1 MKALYIAIL
10 VLGLAMPASGQDAV
24 KWVFTDY
31 PPANYQS
38 EDGHFKGFFHDIVLE
53 VFNQGLGLRVDIA
66 VFPWKR
72 CQKMVETGEA
82 DIMVTVPTTLR
93 LEYSLTHTRPIWIKR
108 RILYTY
114 GGHPRMNEIE
124 QLNGLAAVRNGGYKV
139 ISYLGNDWTKREVQN
154 SGIPVIYATSV
165 DGMYR
170 MLAAHRGDLVIEEK
184 SLADPRI
191 ADLGLSKRIVETKGV
206 GSKSGFHI
214 LVSKKSAFA
223 DRISQI
229 DREVEAMR
237 SRHRF
242 EQIFSNYG
250 LTAGQ

>member
-1 MKALYIAIL
+1 MKLLCIAIL
-10 VLGLAMPASGQDAV
+10 VLGIAMPASGQDVV

-38 EDGHFKGFFHDIVLE
+38 EDGHFKGFLHDIVLE

-72 CQKMVETGEA
+72 CQKMVEAGEA
-82 DIMVTVPTTLR
+82 DIMVSVPTPQR
-93 LEYSLTHTRPIWIKR
+93 LEYTLTHNRPIWTKR

-114 GGHPRMNEIE
+114 CAHPRINEIE
-124 QLNGLAAVRNGGYKV
+124 QLNGLAAVRNGGYTV

-154 SGIPVIYATSV
+154 SGIPVVYATTV

-170 MLAAHRGDLVIEEK
+170 MLAAHRGDLIIEEK
-184 SLADPRI
+184 SLAAPRI
-191 ADLGLSKRIVETKGV
+191 TDLGLSKRIVATKGV

-214 LVSKKSAFA
+214 LVSKKSAYA
-223 DRISQI
+223 VRISQI
-229 DREVEAMR
+229 DREVESMR
-237 SRHRF
+237 SRNRF
-242 EQIFSNYG
+242 DQIFSSYG
-250 LTAGQ
+250 LTAVK